1 MTIRFCIFHEMTFKR
16 FLFSNNVSIQL
27 ISVTITIK
35 NYSIYYNF
43 EPQSLSNP
51 GRPCPYSKFEFE
63 NLKMKYKAF
72 YLTVICLKKLC

>member
-35 NYSIYYNF
+35 NYSIYYDF
-43 EPQSLSNP
+43 ELQSPSHP
-51 GRPCPYSKFEFE
+51 GRPSPRSDFEFE
-63 NLKMKYKAF
+63 AF
-72 YLTVICLKKLC
+72 YLTVICLKELC